1 MDAYFDFEEAIKS
14 VKSKRIQI
22 YLQEVLSTY
31 HNGEYRSC
39 IVMLYATTFA
49 DALEK
54 IKTMSEVYQNEKATK
69 FLEKYDE
76 DRKANKAYSALE
88 REIKEFVEK
97 SGLINDV
104 EKKQWEHLKDYRD
117 YCAHPVVENE
127 YKLISPNS
135 EQVRMHIRNM
145 FEALFLKDAILTD
158 SKLFDEFLS
167 KVESFFD
174 RNGIE
179 GLEEYMNTRYINKL
193 DLKTKGKFI
202 KSLWKFTFYIND
214 EECDKYRLVSLMA
227 LIWIINSDKS
237 NTLNLMESDMTFLN
251 GKIDFQD
258 ISIDKDEKDFNFSD
272 NKTLALFL
280 FLYKVPKVYSL
291 LSPDNQTEIKSI
303 SKQNINLTLM
313 TPYLYETTQAHIDE
327 ITKGLNG
334 LNYCLKTAVVNN
346 LLKQAYKRFNY
357 EYNDLVIYY
366 FFNCQNSSAWAP
378 DWDYINSTYK
388 EIISPA
394 LPHFTQKQIETF
406 LSNLTDFYAQA
417 NCFGSMANKI
427 VKVVSDR
434 DYDVDFSTYSVNL
447 TEYIEEQVESNLD
460 DSL

>member
-1 MDAYFDFEEAIKS
+1 MSDYFDFEEAIKN
-14 VKSKRIQI
+14 VKSKRIQT

-54 IKTMSEVYQNEKATK
+54 IKTMSEVYQNDKATK
-69 FLEKYDE
+69 FLEKYDG

-88 REIKEFVEK
+88 REIEEFVEK

-158 SKLFDEFLS
+158 SKLFDEFIS
-167 KVESFFD
+167 KVESFYD
-174 RNGIE
+174 RNGLD

-193 DLKTKGKFI
+193 DLKTKVKFI
-202 KSLWKFTFYIND
+202 KYLWKFAFYIND
-214 EECDKYRLVSLMA
+214 EECDNYRLVAYRAMN
-227 LIWIINSDKS
+227 WIINSDKS
-237 NTLNLMESDMTFLN
+237 NILKQMESDITYFN

-258 ISIDKDEKDFNFSD
+258 ISLSKTDKDFRFYE
-272 NKTLALFL
+272 NKTLALFYFL
-280 FLYKVPKVYSL
+280 FKVPEVYNL

-303 SKQNINLTLM
+303 SKQNINLTLI
-313 TPYLYETTQAHIDE
+313 TPYLYETIKDHVE
-327 ITKGLNG
+327 ELKKELNG
-334 LNYCLKTAVVNN
+334 LNFCLKTVIANT
-346 LLKQAYKRFNY
+346 LFKQAYDHFNY
-357 EYNDLVIYY
+357 EYNNLAIYY
-366 FFNCQNSSAWAP
+366 FFNCQNSSAWSP

-388 EIISPA
+388 ELIAPA
-394 LPHFTQKQIETF
+394 LPHFTQRQIEDF
-406 LSNLTDFYAQA
+406 LSQLTPFYVQA
-417 NCFGSMANKI
+417 NCFESMASQI

-434 DYDVDFSTYSVNL
+434 GYDVDFSIYSVNIA
-447 TEYIEEQVESNLD
+447 EHVEE
-460 DSL
+460 